1 MRKYRIDGGG
11 YALKPYEAIGRPPF
25 PDRAKIEVLR
35 KAGALPAPDQLAIH
49 DGRSQVA
56 VPEHGLA
63 VFEIR

>member
-1 MRKYRIDGGG
+1 
-11 YALKPYEAIGRPPF
+11 LKPYEAIGRPPF